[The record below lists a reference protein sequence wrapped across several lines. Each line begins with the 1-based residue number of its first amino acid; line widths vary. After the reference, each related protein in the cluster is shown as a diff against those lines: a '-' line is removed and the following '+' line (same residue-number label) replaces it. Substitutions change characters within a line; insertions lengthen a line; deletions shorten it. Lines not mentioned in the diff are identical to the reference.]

1 VLPSPESLESV
12 TKALRSGSTDILAS
26 LLKLATLG
34 NDEARSLAARSTL
47 HRLAV
52 GGDSSVL
59 TALVTS
65 GEVITWFVTC
75 VMEGGGESQ
84 LEAVTSLAA
93 ISKQPE
99 GPGVIVAAGGVPAL
113 IAYGGKAVMKAGAD
127 AGASVGSAS
136 VQAVA
141 GVLARLTAPPHT
153 EAVGDGGGV
162 PVLVAGLCDGDVN
175 EVLTRAAALGL
186 LVGTALNSDP
196 NPNPNPNPKPNP
208 NPDPNPITLTLTL
221 TLTLSPTPTL
231 TPTL

>member
-1 VLPSPESLESV
+1 MLPSPESLESV
-12 TKALRSGSTDILAS
+12 TNALRSGSTDILAS
-26 LLKLATLG
+26 LLQLATFG

-59 TALVTS
+59 TALVAS
-65 GEVITWFVTC
+65 GEVVTWFVTC
-75 VMEGGGESQ
+75 VMEVGGESQ

-93 ISKQPE
+93 VCKQPE
-99 GPGVIVAAGGVPAL
+99 GPGAIVAAGGVPAL
-113 IAYGGKAVMKAGAD
+113 IAYGGKAVKGGAD

-141 GVLARLTAPPHT
+141 GVLARLAAPPHT

-162 PVLVAGLCDGDVN
+162 PVLVAGLCDGDVH

-186 LVGTALNSDP
+186 LVGTAPNSDP

-221 TLTLSPTPTL
+221 TL
-231 TPTL
+231 

>member
-12 TKALRSGSTDILAS
+12 TNALRSGSTDILAS
-26 LLKLATLG
+26 LLQLATFG

-59 TALVTS
+59 TALVAS
-65 GEVITWFVTC
+65 GEVVTWFVTC
-75 VMEGGGESQ
+75 VMEVGGESQ

-93 ISKQPE
+93 LIKQPE
-99 GPGVIVAAGGVPAL
+99 GPGAIVAAGGVPAL

-141 GVLARLTAPPHT
+141 GVLARLAAPPHT

-162 PVLVAGLCDGDVN
+162 PVLVAGLCDGDVH

-186 LVGTALNSDP
+186 LVGTAPNSDP

-208 NPDPNPITLTLTL
+208 DPHPNPITL
-221 TLTLSPTPTL
+221 
-231 TPTL
+231 

>member
-12 TKALRSGSTDILAS
+12 TNALRSGSTDILAS
-26 LLKLATLG
+26 LLQLATFG

-59 TALVTS
+59 TALVAS
-65 GEVITWFVTC
+65 GEVVTWFVTC
-75 VMEGGGESQ
+75 VMEVGGESQ

-93 ISKQPE
+93 VCKQPE
-99 GPGVIVAAGGVPAL
+99 GPGAIVAAGGVPAL

-186 LVGTALNSDP
+186 LVGTAPNSDP
-196 NPNPNPNPKPNP
+196 NPNPNQA
-208 NPDPNPITLTLTL
+208 
-221 TLTLSPTPTL
+221 SPPAWPARAPSRSPSEQRSL
-231 TPTL
+231 PLRGRY